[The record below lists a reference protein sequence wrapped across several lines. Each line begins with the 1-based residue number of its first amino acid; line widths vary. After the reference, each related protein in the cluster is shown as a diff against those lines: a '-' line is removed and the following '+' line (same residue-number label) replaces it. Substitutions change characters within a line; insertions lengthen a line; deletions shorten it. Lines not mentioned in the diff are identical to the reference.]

1 MTVSA
6 LAADTPAT
14 EDLLGFTPH
23 AQRLAATILQGL
35 PEGQSFVIG
44 IEGEWGEGKSS
55 FINFLKHRLN
65 APEAREVQP
74 AIVEFNPWWYE
85 GSDKLLSHL
94 LETLIHQLNAM
105 EALDKEFKQALIQFF
120 KALDG
125 AAPVIEKTSKAWLP
139 LLGVV
144 ATGAAAAQYQWLGAV
159 LGVLVSVLAKLGLEH
174 VQKTPSLEDLRCKL
188 VTKPGYLTHA
198 NQKVVVIIDDLD
210 RLPRDEIQQ
219 LFRVIKGVLN
229 LPNIVYVIAYDRKIV
244 ASALSDFHK
253 DSGEAY
259 LEKIIQLPFRL
270 PKPTQAQFLAY
281 NTKLLVG
288 FWIDGAPVLPDN
300 GEEYAALALIV
311 KAFLPKPRDVKR
323 LLVTLLVSHA
333 IPDEI
338 RMDRLDFIFL
348 EAMRLKNQAL
358 WQAMLRAWLDCER
371 YAAMDQVDWRN
382 YVAEEGEPASPDCR
396 NWVTSHFGSL
406 EIREPALLSVM
417 RCFTGLPFTSDQES
431 MTRHQPARGL
441 NQFGMAERSDD
452 LKELA
457 VSYLQSVLPESALSQ
472 REIEKF
478 VLADTAEQVAIAI
491 DSCVF
496 PQRLLQAAG
505 DFFRTE
511 LIQQRMKL
519 SQLEAHF
526 TAVAEYMD
534 KHLNLALRDGDNK
547 YVRSAWI
554 FSGWFATV
562 EQYILDGLLFVE
574 PEQKQNRR
582 LAGRAEALFLSWLS
596 PEIAPRTV
604 AEFVFLSNKSFYE
617 SLEARVAGYFVEL
630 PLGEFLK
637 SAAAAKVL
645 QVMARS
651 EGGMSTYR
659 RIWLEKLPSPAAI
672 SDQEKELL
680 GRMVTNWNPEIFQN
694 WLFEAKP
701 FTALVETVRD
711 SGFNEEITEG
721 CQQFLVRAG
730 QLTVASRP

>member
-6 LAADTPAT
+6 FAADIPAT

-55 FINFLKHRLN
+55 FIHFLKQAFPQGETDPLRPTL
-65 APEAREVQP
+65 
-74 AIVEFNPWWYE
+74 VEFNPWWFE
-85 GSDKLLSHL
+85 GSDQLLRHFFDELLGQIDKSGRWTAGAKRFLKSLATLAEVSGKAAQLAPDPTVKANGKLAEFLGWCLQKLGGGKTKSVHVL
-94 LETLIHQLNAM
+94 KVSSAHTL
-105 EALDKEFKQALIQFF
+105 QALQF
-120 KALDG
+120 
-125 AAPVIEKTSKAWLP
+125 KTI
-139 LLGVV
+139 VF
-144 ATGAAAAQYQWLGAV
+144 
-159 LGVLVSVLAKLGLEH
+159 
-174 VQKTPSLEDLRCKL
+174 
-188 VTKPGYLTHA
+188 
-198 NQKVVVIIDDLD
+198 IDDLD
-210 RLPRDEIQQ
+210 RLPASEICE
-219 LFRVIKGVLN
+219 LFRVIKAVAD

-244 ASALSDFHK
+244 ASALNDFHK

-259 LEKIIQLPFRL
+259 LEKIVQLPFRL

-281 NTKLLVG
+281 NTKLLAG
-288 FWIDGAPVLPDN
+288 FWIDGAPALPDN
-300 GEEYAALALIV
+300 GEEPAALELIV

-323 LLVTLLVSHA
+323 LLATLLVNHA

-338 RMDRLDFIFL
+338 RMDRLDFVFL

-358 WQAMLRAWLDCER
+358 WRAMLSAWLDCER

-382 YVAEEGEPASPDCR
+382 YVAEEGELASPDCR

-417 RCFTGLPFTSDQES
+417 RCFTGLPFSSDQES
-431 MTRHQPARGL
+431 MTRHQSARGL

-472 REIEKF
+472 RDIEKF

-496 PQRLLQAAG
+496 PQRLIQAAG

-526 TAVAEYMD
+526 TAVAAYMD
-534 KHLNLALRDGDNK
+534 KHLNLALLGDDNK

-582 LAGRAEALFLSWLS
+582 LVGRAEALFLSWLS

-604 AEFVFLSNKSFYE
+604 AEFVFLSNKSLYE

-651 EGGMSTYR
+651 EGDMSACR

-680 GRMVTNWNPEIFQN
+680 GRMVKTWSSELLQN

-701 FTALVETVRD
+701 FMALVEAVRD
-711 SGFNEEITEG
+711 SGINEEITEG
-721 CQQFLVRAG
+721 CQQFLAQAEKRLA
-730 QLTVASRP
+730 ASRP